1 MGGGHAKIE
10 FSQKIA
16 GIIVK
21 RLSSLTVQSKLLEKM
36 STWLTKVD
44 FGTFEDLN
52 RPFVSGS
59 LLFFFFLF
67 ILPSFLFFLFFYAV
81 FCVGLFSALLILR
94 PEIPINVFAE
104 EDFPQRELYCYFLLK
119 DFEKVVPD
127 S

>member
-1 MGGGHAKIE
+1 
-10 FSQKIA
+10 
-16 GIIVK
+16 
-21 RLSSLTVQSKLLEKM
+21 M

-44 FGTFEDLN
+44 FRTFEDLN

-59 LLFFFFLF
+59 LLVFFFFF
-67 ILPSFLFFLFFYAV
+67 SVHFPFSDYTFFFYAIL
-81 FCVGLFSALLILR
+81 CVGLFSALLILR

-104 EDFPQRELYCYFLLK
+104 EDFPQRVLYCYFLLK